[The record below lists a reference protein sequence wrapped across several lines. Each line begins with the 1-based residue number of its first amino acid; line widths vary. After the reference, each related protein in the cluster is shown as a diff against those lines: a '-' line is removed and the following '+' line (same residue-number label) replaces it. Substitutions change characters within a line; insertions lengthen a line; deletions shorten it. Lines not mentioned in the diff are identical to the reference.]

1 MLTTHQYQDKKK
13 KKNGKII
20 EEEKL
25 QRQ

>member
-1 MLTTHQYQDKKK
+1 MTTHQYQDKKK

-25 QRQ
+25 QR

>member
-1 MLTTHQYQDKKK
+1 MTTHQYQDKKK